1 MHHRIG
7 QFSKR
12 TAIVLGTSEIAS
24 AVAVHLYRAGCHVVM
39 SHDAFPPVIRRRMAF
54 HDALYGD
61 EVSVDGIACRRADDG
76 AQIFTALNRAPS
88 IQVTWLA
95 LADLLPVAGFDILI
109 DARMQKHRVT
119 PDLRALA
126 RLSIGLGPGVST
138 SVNCDG
144 AIETRPG
151 RSGLMVRDGWTDAA
165 DGMASPL
172 GGVGAERF
180 QYSVAAGRWHS
191 AVEIGSRVFR
201 GFALGHLAGS
211 AVHAPC
217 DGIVRGI
224 VRDGVEVPAKV
235 KLVEID
241 PRGRHAQWTGIDD
254 RGRTIAAAV
263 MRAVE
268 AETMTPR
275 RSAAVLP
282 FDPA

>member
-7 QFSKR
+7 QPSKR

-39 SHDAFPPVIRRRMAF
+39 SHDSFPPVIRRRMAF

-61 EVSVDGIACRRADDG
+61 EVSVDGISCKRADDG
-76 AQIFTALNRAPS
+76 AQIFTALNRTPS

-95 LADLLPVAGFDILI
+95 LTDLLPVAGFDMLI

-119 PDLRALA
+119 PDLRRLAALT
-126 RLSIGLGPGVST
+126 IGLGPGFST
-138 SVNCDG
+138 SVNCDV

-151 RSGLMVRDGWTDAA
+151 RSGVVVRDGWTDAA

-180 QYSVAAGRWHS
+180 QYSQVAGRWHS
-191 AVEIGSRVFR
+191 AVEIGRRVFK
-201 GFALGHLAGS
+201 GFVLGHLAGS
-211 AVHAPC
+211 PVRAPC

-224 VRDGVEVPAKV
+224 ARDGVEVPAKV

-254 RGRTIAAAV
+254 RGRGIAAAV
-263 MRAVE
+263 MRAVD
-268 AETMTPR
+268 ANVTTR
-275 RSAAVLP
+275 RTAAVLP